1 MLDSSAVP
9 IYEEMIKGIESSMFQ
24 DSFKENAKEFARFK
38 AEKGLVF
45 GKLTVLH
52 HYLFD
57 NGEKLIYELAA
68 VIELLILSADIF
80 DDLQD
85 KDNPFTPWSQVPDS
99 IALNIGLGLLSLSN
113 HYSFTISKSI
123 PNGQEL
129 LSCIQDYSLDSIAG
143 QHLDLLDLIKGEKD
157 YIQMIRLKSGKLTAL
172 ACLAGAIASQAPPQ
186 ALEIIRK
193 YSETVGMIAQV
204 SNDIEGVLRTDTK
217 NDLLNK
223 RRTLPVIYLLNEFN
237 QPSREIVRE
246 VFSERGLTKESLPEV
261 VEKIKQSGAVKYA
274 QVQQRIWSLEVS
286 RMIDELPIDDGKRN
300 QLKQFIL

>member
-1 MLDSSAVP
+1 MLDSRAMP
-9 IYEEMIKGIESSMFQ
+9 IYEEMIKIIENSIFQ
-24 DSFKENAKEFARFK
+24 GSFKEKAKKFAGFK
-38 AEKGLVF
+38 AEKGLIF

-52 HYLFD
+52 HHLFD
-57 NGEKLIYELAA
+57 NSVKIIYELAA
-68 VIELLILSADIF
+68 VIELMILSADIF

-113 HYSFTISKSI
+113 QYAFTISKSI

-143 QHLDLLDLIKGEKD
+143 QHLDLLDLIRGEED

-172 ACLAGAIASQAPPQ
+172 ACLAGAIASQASPH

-193 YSETVGMIAQV
+193 YSETVGMVAQV

-223 RRTLPVIYLLNEFN
+223 RMTLPVLYLLNEFN
-237 QPSREIVRE
+237 QASKEVVRE
-246 VFSERGLTKESLPEV
+246 VFADREILEEYLPEIV
-261 VEKIKQSGAVKYA
+261 GKIKQSGAVQYA
-274 QVQQRIWSLEVS
+274 QVQQRMWSLEVS
-286 RMIDELPIDDGKRN
+286 RMIGELPVEDDKRN
-300 QLKQFIL
+300 QLKEFIL

>member
-9 IYEEMIKGIESSMFQ
+9 IYEEMIKIIEKSIFQ
-24 DSFKENAKEFARFK
+24 DSFKEKAKEFARFK

-52 HYLFD
+52 HHLFD
-57 NGEKLIYELAA
+57 HSEKLIYELAA
-68 VIELLILSADIF
+68 VIELMILSADIF

-113 HYSFTISKSI
+113 QYAFTISKSI

-129 LSCIQDYSLDSIAG
+129 LSCIQYYSLDSIAG
-143 QHLDLLDLIKGEKD
+143 QHLDLLDLIEGEED
-157 YIQMIRLKSGKLTAL
+157 YVQMIRLKSGKLTAL
-172 ACLAGAIASQAPPQ
+172 ACLAGAIAGNASPQ

-193 YSETVGMIAQV
+193 YSETVGMFAQV
-204 SNDIEGVLRTDTK
+204 SNDVEGVLRTDTK

-223 RRTLPVIYLLNEFN
+223 RRTLPVLYLLNEFN
-237 QPSREIVRE
+237 QASKEVVRE
-246 VFSERGLTKESLPEV
+246 VFADREIMEDSLPAI
-261 VEKIKQSGAVKYA
+261 VEKIKQSGAVQYA
-274 QVQQRIWSLEVS
+274 QVQQRVWSLEVS
-286 RMIDELPIDDGKRN
+286 RMIDELPVEDDKRN